1 MTTIEINLS
10 RNKCSWK
17 LGNIF
22 CTTQLNP
29 PKARRIGDRRSG
41 TLANPTEWSF
51 PPEGKSLQ
59 TLAFSFFFVVAPWG
73 WLFQNRWQWLPSSPQ
88 RSRLCFWD
96 SAKLSSLTYD
106 VRDSIWSCVGWVTW
120 REVKD
125 CLRNSVGSNLW
136 LTGKFKGVQNT
147 ILIFF

>member
-29 PKARRIGDRRSG
+29 PERQCGP
-41 TLANPTEWSF
+41 ANRWPTQRNFGQPGWVESL
-51 PPEGKSLQ
+51 PRGKVYKLWCC
-59 TLAFSFFFVVAPWG
+59 FFFAILRG
-73 WLFQNRWQWLPSSPQ
+73 WLFQNRWLRLPSPPQ
-88 RSRLCFWD
+88 RSKLCFWD

-106 VRDSIWSCVGWVTW
+106 VGDSIWPRGGWVTW
-120 REVKD
+120 REVKG
-125 CLRNSVGSNLW
+125 CHRNSVSSNLW
-136 LTGKFKGVQNT
+136 LTGKFKGVT
-147 ILIFF
+147 